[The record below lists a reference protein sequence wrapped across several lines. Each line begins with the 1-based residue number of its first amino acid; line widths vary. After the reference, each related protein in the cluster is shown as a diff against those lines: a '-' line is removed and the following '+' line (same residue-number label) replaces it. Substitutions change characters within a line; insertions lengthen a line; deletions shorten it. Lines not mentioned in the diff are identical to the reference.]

1 MEQRNDE
8 MDLDNPQAK
17 AYLFELYT
25 LTKGDTEVQ
34 VSMYDVGAV
43 LGLEKTDAGA
53 MAEDLFIQGYAELK
67 TLSGGIGI
75 TLQGL
80 DLLQVKIVPESNL
93 ESPGLGKET
102 ILETQGKEALEKI
115 LQAIKEHLSR
125 NKQTYSKLEELVMDI
140 KTIEI
145 QMLSP
150 RPKTK
155 IIREVLRSLHEN
167 IAGFVS
173 KDLSNA
179 LNSLIIS

>member
-1 MEQRNDE
+1 
-8 MDLDNPQAK
+8 MDLDNPEAK

-25 LTKGDTEVQ
+25 QTKGDTNAR

-53 MAEDLFIQGYAELK
+53 MAQDLIIQGYAELK

-80 DLLQVKIVPESNL
+80 ELLQIEIVPESNL
-93 ESPGLGKET
+93 ETLSLGT
-102 ILETQGKEALEKI
+102 GPVLDGQGKKTVEKI
-115 LQAIKEHLSR
+115 IQDIKDSLIQT
-125 NKQTYSKLEELVMDI
+125 KQTYAQKEELVIDI
-140 KTIEI
+140 KTIEV

-150 RPKTK
+150 SPKTK
-155 IIREVLRSLHEN
+155 IIREVLRSLHN
-167 IAGFVS
+167 NFVIFGS